1 MLRLLYGKRD
11 DMPTLKERS
20 NLLRFFTEPEAVLTK
35 KWNDL
40 RAFCSIMF
48 VMPAAVGVSHWVWD
62 YVTDPIGA
70 QHTIGLRLL
79 FLSSLCFPFAFK
91 YIKDRRILELASI
104 ILGMTGLFVYILILN
119 RIHNGMTYGIGGFT
133 FFLFIPLLMFQGFSV
148 RVNLIS
154 TFLFALFPQFL
165 SMVGIAHNFQN
176 VQYAV
181 LIWPTAIAMML
192 AHFAFALN
200 YRLRY
205 ESEINLALMSN
216 TDPLTGVSNRRHF
229 IPTMSN
235 EIIRSQR
242 LKHPV
247 SLIILDIDNFKKIND
262 IHGHSSGD
270 AAICTLAKIC
280 RQMARQTDT
289 VVRLGGD
296 EFAILLI
303 EANLDDALTIA
314 ERIRAAVEITPFT
327 NFESTKIYF
336 TVSVG
341 VAEQPEGNSSEKWI
355 LEQADAA
362 MYQAKIAGKN
372 CIMTATQPTTI
383 SG

>member
-1 MLRLLYGKRD
+1 MR
-11 DMPTLKERS
+11 TLKERF
-20 NLLRFFTEPEAVLTK
+20 NVLRFFTEPESVLIK

-40 RAFCSIMF
+40 RGFSSIMF
-48 VMPAAVGVSHWVWD
+48 VMPAAVGVSHWIWD

-70 QHTIGLRLL
+70 RHTIGLRLL
-79 FLSSLCFPFAFK
+79 FLSSLGFPFAFK
-91 YIKDRRILELASI
+91 YIQNRRLLEFASI
-104 ILGMTGLFVYILILN
+104 TLGMTGLFVYILILN
-119 RIHNGMTYGIGGFT
+119 RIHNGMIYGIGGFT

-148 RVNLIS
+148 RVNLFS

-165 SMVGIAHNFQN
+165 GIIGVAHNFQN
-176 VQYAV
+176 AQYAV

-205 ESEINLALMSN
+205 ESEINLAQMSN

-229 IPTMSN
+229 IPTICH
-235 EIIRSQR
+235 EIMRSQR
-242 LKHPV
+242 LKHPL

-262 IHGHSSGD
+262 IYGHSSGD

-280 RQMARQTDT
+280 QQMARQIDT

-296 EFAILLI
+296 EFAILLL
-303 EANLDDALTIA
+303 EANLEEALSIA
-314 ERIRAAVEITPFT
+314 ERIRAAVEKTPLT
-327 NFESTKIYF
+327 TFEATTVYF

-341 VAEQPEGNSSEKWI
+341 VAEQPEGHTSEKWI
-355 LEQADAA
+355 LEQADDA
-362 MYQAKIAGKN
+362 MYQAKIAGRN
-372 CIMTATQPTTI
+372 CIMTATPPYLPTI
-383 SG
+383 